1 MKQSALTKATLGRL
15 PGYLQYL
22 QKQGFQPGD
31 TISATTIARELR
43 LGEVQV
49 RKDLGAVSGTG
60 RPKVGY
66 NALQLMAELENCLN
80 GQEECTAVIVGA
92 GRLGRALLD
101 YEGFGS
107 YGVCILG
114 AFDRNEEKQGV
125 SAKGKPILPMTE
137 LETFLRERHVR
148 VGVVTVG

>member
-49 RKDLGAVSGTG
+49 RKDLAMVSDGG
-60 RPKVGY
+60 RPKIGY
-66 NALQLMAELENCLN
+66 QRESLIDDIEQFLGYDN
-80 GQEECTAVIVGA
+80 TTDAVLIGA
-92 GRLGRALLD
+92 GKLG
-101 YEGFGS
+101 ESVF
-107 YGVCILG
+107 
-114 AFDRNEEKQGV
+114 F
-125 SAKGKPILPMTE
+125 
-137 LETFLRERHVR
+137 
-148 VGVVTVG
+148 